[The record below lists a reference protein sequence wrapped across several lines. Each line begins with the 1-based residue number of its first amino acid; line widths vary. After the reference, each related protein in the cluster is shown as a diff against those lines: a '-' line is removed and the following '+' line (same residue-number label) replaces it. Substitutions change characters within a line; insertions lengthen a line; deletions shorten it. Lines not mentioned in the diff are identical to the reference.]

1 MTALNDFIK
10 KTASIG
16 WIIFCIIFVI
26 MSSYSLLASSEKI
39 KDENQLKILLNE
51 EASKLGLDTKKISIR
66 FGQAE
71 GDVGDSR
78 KYSNGTYEIVL
89 DNTGRNR
96 ETLRHELYHI
106 YRDNFESGNLSYWFV
121 EEPGAMIYESLG
133 IKIQ

>member
-1 MTALNDFIK
+1 M
-10 KTASIG
+10 
-16 WIIFCIIFVI
+16 
-26 MSSYSLLASSEKI
+26 ASSEKI
-39 KDENQLKILLNE
+39 KDDEQLKILLNG
-51 EASKLGLDTKKISIR
+51 EASKLGLDVKKISIR

-71 GDVGDSR
+71 GNVGHSR

-89 DNTGRNR
+89 DDLGRNR

-106 YRDNFESGNLSYWFV
+106 YRDNFESNNLTYFLI